1 MPWNNKF
8 KLELFKVQNLQYV
21 VDINLVRE
29 LKSLWMLEVTLREE
43 LKGLMMILKALHN

>member
-8 KLELFKVQNLQYV
+8 KLEVQNLQYV
-21 VDINLVRE
+21 ADTNLVRK

-43 LKGLMMILKALHN
+43 LKGLVMILKALHH

>member
-8 KLELFKVQNLQYV
+8 KLEVQNLQYV
-21 VDINLVRE
+21 VDTNLMRK

-43 LKGLMMILKALHN
+43 LKGLVMILKALHH

>member
-1 MPWNNKF
+1 MPWNSKF
-8 KLELFKVQNLQYV
+8 KLELLFQNLQYV
-21 VDINLVRE
+21 VDINLVRK